1 MNFFKVWKISDCS
14 VLISADLLHKQ
25 TLTHVQIGSS
35 YKISTQKSH
44 YSVSS
49 ILTTVPFLHL
59 FSVCFPCE
67 LLEQYLTAVFLAKS
81 KLSSPPV
88 RLPSLW
94 WFTSFFSLHYYGLF
108 FFSFFVVRLFF
119 ISKFCGFLFGFFF
132 VCSTTVTRQFT
143 GEKRFCCRL

>member
-14 VLISADLLHKQ
+14 ILISADLLHKQ

-108 FFSFFVVRLFF
+108 FFLFLLCVYFLSQNFVDFCLVFFCLFYYCNKA
-119 ISKFCGFLFGFFF
+119 IYRGKKIL
-132 VCSTTVTRQFT
+132 
-143 GEKRFCCRL
+143 L